1 MKYFQLAELAEI
13 INGSTPLKSNKK
25 FWDNGTIN
33 WFTAEDLRKGD
44 EVNATKKFITKFAL
58 ENTSIKLVPKDS
70 VLLCCTASI
79 GLIGINKIELTTNQQ
94 FNAIVPNKE
103 LINYRYLFY
112 FLKNYMSEF
121 EKQASTTTV
130 GFISQKKV
138 KSIPVPVPS
147 LQEQEKIVE
156 KLDKLFENIDKKIEF
171 TDKQIIN
178 LEILINSQLKNI
190 FENKENM
197 EIQMRLEDITEKIT
211 DGKHGDCE
219 NQDQSNFYF
228 LSAKNIK
235 DGKLLYENARQIT
248 KKDFEETHKRTDLKP
263 GDLLITNSGTI
274 GRMAIA
280 EENEKTYKTTFQKS
294 VAIVKPNHNLVNN
307 KYLFYYLKNKII
319 NLQNISRG
327 AAQKNLLLR
336 DLRNFIVNL
345 PDSVK
350 SQINTVEK
358 LDSFFSKTKEIN
370 ILYQNKLN
378 LLATLKK
385 SILDKEFSYE

>member
-1 MKYFQLAELAEI
+1 MKFLALGEIVEILDSKRKPISKKDRKQGPYPYYGATGIVDYIDGYIFDEELVLVGEDGAKWKSMDNTAFTIKGKTWVNNHAHVLRPNNEI
-13 INGSTPLKSNKK
+13 VLNQFLIYYLNFK
-25 FWDNGTIN
+25 
-33 WFTAEDLRKGD
+33 DLSEFVKG
-44 EVNATKKFITKFAL
+44 IT
-58 ENTSIKLVPKDS
+58 VPK
-70 VLLCCTASI
+70 LNQTNLK
-79 GLIGINKIELTTNQQ
+79 LIPI
-94 FNAIVPNKE
+94 
-103 LINYRYLFY
+103 
-112 FLKNYMSEF
+112 
-121 EKQASTTTV
+121 
-130 GFISQKKV
+130 
-138 KSIPVPVPS
+138 PVPS
-147 LQEQEKIVE
+147 LQDQEKIVE
-156 KLDKLFENIDKKIEF
+156 RLEKVFENIDKKIEF
-171 TDKQIIN
+171 TNKQIIN
-178 LEILINSQLKNI
+178 FEILINSQLKNI

-307 KYLFYYLKNKII
+307 EYLFYYLKNKII

-350 SQINTVEK
+350 SQINTVKK

-385 SILDKEFSYE
+385 SILDKEFFYE